1 MFKSYTSNDN
11 LLLPPCLG
19 DFIPQNDPVRVVHR
33 IIEQINLE
41 KLYRRYSPQG
51 CSAYH
56 PRMMLQILV
65 YAYLRNIYSSRRI
78 EEFCRNDIRFMW
90 LTGNVTPDHNTI
102 NRFRS
107 SRLKDV
113 LKTIFATIVKF
124 LVAEGFVSLDV
135 ACTDG
140 TKMEAIL
147 VYAYLRNI
155 YSSRRIEEFC
165 RNDIRFMWL
174 TGNVTPDH
182 NTINRFR
189 SSRLK
194 DVLKT
199 IFATIVKFLVAEGFV
214 SLDVA
219 CTDGTKMEADANRY
233 TFVWGK
239 SIHTRISR
247 IAEQLE
253 EIWQYAESVTKQ
265 ELRDSA
271 PITYQ
276 DITPEKVEKALCQID
291 DALNGVDADR
301 KMKAKVRRVRKSWP
315 EQLRKYESQGKILD
329 GRNSYSKTD
338 NDATFMRM
346 KEDHMRNGQ
355 LKPGYNPQISTNR
368 QFILNYT
375 IHQCAGDTST
385 YPLHMDNFHSLYG
398 RYPDVSVCDAGYGSE
413 ENYLYAFRHGI
424 ETFIKY
430 NNFHKEQKR
439 NFRNDPFLSANFYYN
454 EETDGMYCPMGQRME
469 RLSDARRI
477 TDNGFVQTISRYRAR
492 NCKGCPLRCRC
503 HRSRSERIVQVNHR
517 LRKIKERERE
527 KLLSDEGL
535 KYRSQRPQDV
545 EAVFGNLKN
554 NKHFKRFHLRG
565 LKKVEIEFGLL
576 AIAHNLAKVAS

>member
-1 MFKSYTSNDN
+1 MFKSYTTNDN

-33 IIEQINLE
+33 IIEQINLKE
-41 KLYRRYSPQG
+41 LYRKYSPRG

-56 PRMMLQILV
+56 PRMMLQIIV

-124 LVAEGFVSLDV
+124 LVSEGFVSLDV

-140 TKMEAIL
+140 TKMEA
-147 VYAYLRNI
+147 N
-155 YSSRRIEEFC
+155 
-165 RNDIRFMWL
+165 
-174 TGNVTPDH
+174 
-182 NTINRFR
+182 
-189 SSRLK
+189 
-194 DVLKT
+194 
-199 IFATIVKFLVAEGFV
+199 
-214 SLDVA
+214 
-219 CTDGTKMEADANRY
+219 ANRY

-253 EIWQYAESVTKQ
+253 EIWRYAESVSKQ

-271 PITYQ
+271 PVTYQ
-276 DITPEKVEKALCQID
+276 DITTEKVEKALGQID
-291 DALNGVDADR
+291 DALKGVDAD
-301 KMKAKVRRVRKSWP
+301 KKVKAKVRRVRKAWP
-315 EQLRKYESQGKILD
+315 GQLRKYESQGKILD

-338 NDATFMRM
+338 EDATFMRM
-346 KEDHMRNGQ
+346 KEGHMRNGQ
-355 LKPGYNPQISTNR
+355 LKPGYNTQISTNR

-385 YPLHMDNFHSLYG
+385 YPLHMDDFNSLYG
-398 RYPDVSVCDAGYGSE
+398 RYPDISVCDAGYGSE
-413 ENYLYAFRHGI
+413 GNYMYACGHGI

-430 NNFHKEQKR
+430 NYFHKEQKR
-439 NFRNDPFLSANFYYN
+439 SFRNNPFLSANFYYN

-469 RLSDARRI
+469 RLHDASRV

-503 HRSRSERIVQVNHR
+503 HTSRSERIVQVNHR
-517 LRKIKERERE
+517 LRKIKKRERE

-554 NKHFKRFHLRG
+554 NKHFKRFYLRG

-576 AIAHNLAKVAS
+576 AIAHNLAKAAS

>member
-140 TKMEAIL
+140 TKMEA
-147 VYAYLRNI
+147 
-155 YSSRRIEEFC
+155 
-165 RNDIRFMWL
+165 
-174 TGNVTPDH
+174 
-182 NTINRFR
+182 
-189 SSRLK
+189 
-194 DVLKT
+194 
-199 IFATIVKFLVAEGFV
+199 
-214 SLDVA
+214 
-219 CTDGTKMEADANRY
+219 DANRY

-276 DITPEKVEKALCQID
+276 DITSEKVEKALCQID

-338 NDATFMRM
+338 NDATFIRM
-346 KEDHMRNGQ
+346 KEDHMRNGTAQ
-355 LKPGYNPQISTNR
+355 T
-368 QFILNYT
+368 
-375 IHQCAGDTST
+375 
-385 YPLHMDNFHSLYG
+385 
-398 RYPDVSVCDAGYGSE
+398 
-413 ENYLYAFRHGI
+413 
-424 ETFIKY
+424 
-430 NNFHKEQKR
+430 
-439 NFRNDPFLSANFYYN
+439 
-454 EETDGMYCPMGQRME
+454 
-469 RLSDARRI
+469 RI
-477 TDNGFVQTISRYRAR
+477 
-492 NCKGCPLRCRC
+492 
-503 HRSRSERIVQVNHR
+503 
-517 LRKIKERERE
+517 
-527 KLLSDEGL
+527 
-535 KYRSQRPQDV
+535 
-545 EAVFGNLKN
+545 
-554 NKHFKRFHLRG
+554 
-565 LKKVEIEFGLL
+565 
-576 AIAHNLAKVAS
+576 